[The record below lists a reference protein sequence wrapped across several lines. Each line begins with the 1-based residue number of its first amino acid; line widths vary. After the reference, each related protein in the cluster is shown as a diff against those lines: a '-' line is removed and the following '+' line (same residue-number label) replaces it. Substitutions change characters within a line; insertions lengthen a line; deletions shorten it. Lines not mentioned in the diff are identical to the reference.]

1 MSTFTIQTPCGAV
14 TGEETDGARFYRAIP
29 YAEAE
34 RFEGPVMTE
43 HWDSTL
49 DATQIESDCWQLCS
63 YHDGPQEPGDFYYYE
78 FLTKRDYHYAESPLQ
93 LSIIA
98 PADAGGLPVLAFIH
112 GGGFEVGKINE
123 LPYGTSTEYAKRGVV
138 LVSIGYRLNIF
149 GLYNGRNYCL
159 EDQLCAVKWLRKN
172 IAAYGGDPD
181 RITLMGQSAGAM
193 SITDLCL
200 TDALKGDIVGAVLM
214 SGGGL
219 IPRLTGPRRAA
230 QTAKFWQRVR
240 DRAGAKTEADMKTLP
255 AEDLWEAWFYV
266 SRHGASVHNQQTGID
281 DTIVPDV
288 PQKLRK
294 KDTSLDVPMLLGV
307 ASQDFLPP
315 VVYGMAL
322 RLGLQNA
329 RMGRKPVYGYF
340 FDRPLPGN
348 RFRAFHGSDL
358 WYMFGNMDKS
368 WRPFTAEDEALSQKM
383 IDCVANFVR
392 TGDPNGPGLPDW
404 PALSRKQTG
413 FRLFDGHSN
422 GLISPARCRAKL
434 WKTVFFD
441 KGPM

>member
-14 TGEETDGARFYRAIP
+14 TGEETDGVRFYRAIP

-200 TDALKGDIVGAVLM
+200 TDALKGDIVGAVLIPGAAAPKLVTRAM
-214 SGGGL
+214 LSCMQRGAVLVDVAIDQGGCFETSHATTHSEPTYVVDG
-219 IPRLTGPRRAA
+219 IVHYCVANMP
-230 QTAKFWQRVR
+230 
-240 DRAGAKTEADMKTLP
+240 GAVARTSTYALNNVTLP
-255 AEDLWEAWFYV
+255 
-266 SRHGASVHNQQTGID
+266 H
-281 DTIVPDV
+281 
-288 PQKLRK
+288 
-294 KDTSLDVPMLLGV
+294 
-307 ASQDFLPP
+307 
-315 VVYGMAL
+315 AL
-322 RLGLQNA
+322 RIADLGWKAALTADPHLADGLNVWNGKITCAPVAQA
-329 RMGRKPVYGYF
+329 LGKPYVE
-340 FDRPLPGN
+340 L
-348 RFRAFHGSDL
+348 A
-358 WYMFGNMDKS
+358 
-368 WRPFTAEDEALSQKM
+368 EALS
-383 IDCVANFVR
+383 
-392 TGDPNGPGLPDW
+392 
-404 PALSRKQTG
+404 
-413 FRLFDGHSN
+413 
-422 GLISPARCRAKL
+422 
-434 WKTVFFD
+434 
-441 KGPM
+441 